1 MASAKDLAGSETR
14 SDHDLV
20 MLIQAGD
27 DDAATLLYDRYSTR
41 LKLLADQQMSQGVR
55 RVFEPED
62 IVQSAFR
69 SLFRGVN
76 AGSYCAPEG
85 RSLWS
90 LLAVIA
96 INKVRRKATRDR
108 SVVAVSLESASSDD
122 QTSID
127 VPDSLSPEQFES
139 SLREAIESLRPA
151 EQEVVHCVF
160 RDSVLKRSVIGF
172 SEAAERSN
180 GLFRAFGQSWPRQF
194 RKNLKKS
201 KNSWRG
207 SFCNWPSGP
216 CERLKIFGRTHASV
230 FLAHLVDRSRP

>member
-27 DDAATLLYDRYSTR
+27 DDAATMLYDRYSTR

-108 SVVAVSLESASSDD
+108 SVVAVSLEAASSDD

-127 VPDSLSPEQFES
+127 VPDSLSTEQFES

-151 EQEVVHCVF
+151 EQEVVHLRVQ
-160 RDSVLKRSVIGF
+160 GF
-172 SEAAERSN
+172 SVEEIGDRLQRSCRTIERTLQSIRAKLAEAVQEES
-180 GLFRAFGQSWPRQF
+180 
-194 RKNLKKS
+194 
-201 KNSWRG
+201 
-207 SFCNWPSGP
+207 
-216 CERLKIFGRTHASV
+216 EEI
-230 FLAHLVDRSRP
+230 

>member
-1 MASAKDLAGSETR
+1 MLMASPQDSAGSGTQ
-14 SDHDLV
+14 SDQDLV
-20 MLIQAGD
+20 ILIQAGD

-122 QTSID
+122 QTAID

-151 EQEVVHCVF
+151 EQEVVQLRVQ
-160 RDSVLKRSVIGF
+160 GF
-172 SEAAERSN
+172 SVEEISDRLQRSCRTIERTLQTIRAKLAEAVHEES
-180 GLFRAFGQSWPRQF
+180 
-194 RKNLKKS
+194 
-201 KNSWRG
+201 
-207 SFCNWPSGP
+207 
-216 CERLKIFGRTHASV
+216 EKI
-230 FLAHLVDRSRP
+230 

>member
-1 MASAKDLAGSETR
+1 MPSAKDLADSEGR

-27 DDAATLLYDRYSTR
+27 DDAATQLYDRYSSR
-41 LKLLADQQMSQGVR
+41 LKLLADQQMSQGLR

-108 SVVAVSLESASSDD
+108 SVSTVSLVSASDGKMP
-122 QTSID
+122 ID
-127 VPDSLSPEQFES
+127 VADSLSPEQFES

-151 EQEVVHCVF
+151 EQDVVHMRVQ
-160 RDSVLKRSVIGF
+160 GF
-172 SEAAERSN
+172 SVEEISDRLQRSCRTIERS
-180 GLFRAFGQSWPRQF
+180 LQSIRA
-194 RKNLKKS
+194 K
-201 KNSWRG
+201 
-207 SFCNWPSGP
+207 
-216 CERLKIFGRTHASV
+216 
-230 FLAHLVDRSRP
+230 LAEAIDEDSEII

>member
-1 MASAKDLAGSETR
+1 MLMASAKDSAGSETR

-108 SVVAVSLESASSDD
+108 SVVAVSLEADSSDD
-122 QTSID
+122 QTSFD

-151 EQEVVHCVF
+151 EQEVVQLRVQ
-160 RDSVLKRSVIGF
+160 GF
-172 SEAAERSN
+172 SVEEISDRLQRSCRTIERTLQSIRAKLAEAVQEES
-180 GLFRAFGQSWPRQF
+180 
-194 RKNLKKS
+194 
-201 KNSWRG
+201 
-207 SFCNWPSGP
+207 
-216 CERLKIFGRTHASV
+216 EEI
-230 FLAHLVDRSRP
+230 

>member
-151 EQEVVHCVF
+151 EQEVVQLRVQ
-160 RDSVLKRSVIGF
+160 GF
-172 SEAAERSN
+172 SVEEISDRLQRSCRTIERTLQSIRAKLAEAVQEES
-180 GLFRAFGQSWPRQF
+180 
-194 RKNLKKS
+194 
-201 KNSWRG
+201 
-207 SFCNWPSGP
+207 
-216 CERLKIFGRTHASV
+216 EEI
-230 FLAHLVDRSRP
+230 

>member
-1 MASAKDLAGSETR
+1 MLMASPKDSAGSVTR

-108 SVVAVSLESASSDD
+108 SVVAVSLEAASSDD
-122 QTSID
+122 QTAID

-151 EQEVVHCVF
+151 EQEVVQLRVQ
-160 RDSVLKRSVIGF
+160 GF
-172 SEAAERSN
+172 SVEEISDRLQRSCRTIERTLQSIRAKLAEAVQEESEIASEK
-180 GLFRAFGQSWPRQF
+180 AGQAP
-194 RKNLKKS
+194 L
-201 KNSWRG
+201 G
-207 SFCNWPSGP
+207 
-216 CERLKIFGRTHASV
+216 
-230 FLAHLVDRSRP
+230 